1 MWFQALNSQINVF
14 NLEYLLKPESMKW
27 ILRGEPALGE
37 VGWQKKCTVDGGKG
51 ILQVERFNQGWKK
64 CGVGERVN
72 QKYARRKTS
81 FRTNITF

>member
-1 MWFQALNSQINVF
+1 
-14 NLEYLLKPESMKW
+14 MKW
-27 ILRGEPALGE
+27 IIRGEQALEE

-72 QKYARRKTS
+72 QKYAWRKNHFGQILHFKLFKYSMLRCLMPT
-81 FRTNITF
+81 I

>member
-1 MWFQALNSQINVF
+1 
-14 NLEYLLKPESMKW
+14 MKW
-27 ILRGEPALGE
+27 IIRGEQALEE

-72 QKYARRKTS
+72 QKYAWRKKS
-81 FRTNITF
+81 LWTNITFQVV

>member
-1 MWFQALNSQINVF
+1 
-14 NLEYLLKPESMKW
+14 MKW
-27 ILRGEPALGE
+27 IIRGEHALGE

-72 QKYARRKTS
+72 QKYAWRKILLDKYYILS
-81 FRTNITF
+81 CLSIAC